1 MEQKFN
7 AVAAAVQASGGK
19 VTDLAKAL
27 GVSHQAVSL
36 WLKDGRIPLSR
47 VVQVS
52 EVTGIPKHV
61 LRPEFAPSGKAA
73 AN

>member
-1 MEQKFN
+1 MLAIRFCFRYSNGARITCKETTMEQKFN

-36 WLKDGRIPLSR
+36 WLKDGRIPLSL
-47 VVQVS
+47 Q
-52 EVTGIPKHV
+52 
-61 LRPEFAPSGKAA
+61 L
-73 AN
+73 